1 MTDKDLNHLILIMI
15 SPEFEMLFDRE
26 NTVPTMLKQDF
37 LDLRDEY
44 CMDLVSSD
52 GFVNNNQPDN
62 ITDIDVSFMVDDFTN
77 YCDRCGWGIKNY
89 SL

>member
-1 MTDKDLNHLILIMI
+1 MDKNLNHLILIML

-26 NTVPTMLKQDF
+26 NTIPTMLKQDF

-62 ITDIDVSFMVDDFTN
+62 ITPSRPSKAAVPIA
-77 YCDRCGWGIKNY
+77 REA
-89 SL
+89 L

>member
-1 MTDKDLNHLILIMI
+1 MI
-15 SPEFEMLFDRE
+15 SPEFEMLFDRG

-52 GFVNNNQPDN
+52 CFVNNNQPDN
-62 ITDIDVSFMVDDFTN
+62 ITDIDVSFMVDAFIN
-77 YCDRCGWGIKNY
+77 YCDRCGWEIKNY
-89 SL
+89 PL